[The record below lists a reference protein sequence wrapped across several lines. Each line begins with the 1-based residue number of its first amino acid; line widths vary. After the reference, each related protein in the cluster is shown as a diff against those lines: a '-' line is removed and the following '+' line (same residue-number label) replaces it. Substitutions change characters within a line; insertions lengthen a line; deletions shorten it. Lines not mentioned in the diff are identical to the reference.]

1 MPVNF
6 RRSGWIVRTSVRIWR
21 ALSARARRYPADVG
35 ITLERWTR
43 FRSYMSEDFLGG
55 PRVLKLNWVI
65 NFQKGG
71 TLPFVLALMAWT
83 DTWTV
88 TAWTYLALHGSY
100 GLIWLVKDA
109 VMPDARWQTRITLGG
124 AFMSFA
130 LVLGPYWLAPILL
143 VADDTQQPPWLLAC
157 ATIAYA
163 LGVVLM
169 MASDGQKYFTLQ
181 HRRGLIT
188 TGWFARV
195 RHPNYLGEMVLYGS
209 FAVVAGHWIPWLV
222 LAWVWLALF
231 VPNMLGKEASMSRYP
246 EWAAYKART
255 GMLLPRLRRPVPA
268 ADAEAAPEP
277 PASGPAARV
286 DAEGQ
291 TSAAK

>member
-1 MPVNF
+1 VL
-6 RRSGWIVRTSVRIWR
+6 GH
-21 ALSARARRYPADVG
+21 YPWCVG
-35 ITLERWTR
+35 ISLDRWRRLTTYL
-43 FRSYMSEDFLGG
+43 SQDFLGG
-55 PRVLKLNWVI
+55 PRVVKLNWVI
-65 NFQKGG
+65 NVQKGG
-71 TLPFVLALMAWT
+71 TLPFVLGLMVWT

-100 GLIWLVKDA
+100 GLIWLLKDA
-109 VMPDARWQTRITLGG
+109 VMPDARWQTRITIGG

-163 LGVVLM
+163 TGVVLM
-169 MASDGQKYFTLQ
+169 MASDAQKHYTLQ

-195 RHPNYLGEMVLYGS
+195 RHPNYLGEMVLYAS

-222 LAWVWLALF
+222 LAWVWLAVF
-231 VPNMLGKEASMSRYP
+231 VPNILGKEASMSRYP

-255 GMLLPRLRRPVPA
+255 GMLLPRLRRPSAVPA
-268 ADAEAAPEP
+268 ADGDPVPQRARQG
-277 PASGPAARV
+277 SGA
-286 DAEGQ
+286 Q
-291 TSAAK
+291 

>member
-1 MPVNF
+1 MAPCRVDPSSPL
-6 RRSGWIVRTSVRIWR
+6 RPSTRG
-21 ALSARARRYPADVG
+21 YPAGVG
-35 ITLERWTR
+35 ITLDRWTGLR
-43 FRSYMSEDFLGG
+43 TYLSEDFLGG
-55 PRVLKLNWVI
+55 PRALKLNWVI

-100 GLIWLVKDA
+100 GLIWLLKDA
-109 VMPDARWQTRITLGG
+109 VMPDARWQTRITFGG
-124 AFMSFA
+124 AFMTFA
-130 LVLGPYWLAPILL
+130 LVLGPYWLAPVLL
-143 VADDTQQPPWLLAC
+143 VADDTQQPPWLLAA
-157 ATIAYA
+157 ATLGYA

-169 MASDGQKYFTLQ
+169 MASDGQKHFTLEFK
-181 HRRGLIT
+181 RGLIT

-195 RHPNYLGEMVLYGS
+195 RHPNYLGEMVLYAS

-255 GMLLPRLRRPVPA
+255 GMLLPRLRRPQAQAQGQPL
-268 ADAEAAPEP
+268 DAAP
-277 PASGPAARV
+277 SARLR
-286 DAEGQ
+286 
-291 TSAAK
+291 S